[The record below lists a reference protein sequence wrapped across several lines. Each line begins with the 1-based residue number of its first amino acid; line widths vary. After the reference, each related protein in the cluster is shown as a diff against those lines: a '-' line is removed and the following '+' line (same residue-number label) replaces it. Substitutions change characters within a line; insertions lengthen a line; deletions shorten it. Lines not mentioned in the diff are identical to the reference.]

1 MNKILEP
8 FASAVAVFGVYFKI
22 QSFVFMPVFGLSNGM
37 VPIIAYNL
45 EARKRSRILKTF
57 RLSAIYASSIML
69 LGLVIIQVFS
79 PLILTLFNASPDM
92 MALGVPAFRTI
103 SWSFVFAGVSI
114 MMASVCQ
121 AVGKS
126 VYSMLGSIGRQL
138 VVLIPSAY
146 LLSLTGDAKLIFW
159 AFPLAEAVCFLLC
172 LYFLRK
178 VIRSFD
184 F

>member
-1 MNKILEP
+1 
-8 FASAVAVFGVYFKI
+8 
-22 QSFVFMPVFGLSNGM
+22 
-37 VPIIAYNL
+37 
-45 EARKRSRILKTF
+45 
-57 RLSAIYASSIML
+57 
-69 LGLVIIQVFS
+69 
-79 PLILTLFNASPDM
+79 
-92 MALGVPAFRTI
+92 
-103 SWSFVFAGVSI
+103 